1 MSKIIVKILSLV
13 RTLYQ
18 INREQYYRYVF
29 RTSRSVKFLG
39 NVKYYNP
46 DKISI
51 GENVRFNDGVF
62 LNIGLSLTISDGATL
77 SANVFVTDTTSD
89 IKLLPIHVHK
99 RDPVVIGQDVWIGA
113 GAIILPGVNIG
124 DGCVI
129 AAGAVL
135 NQSTGQNE
143 VWIGNP
149 ARKAANLK

>member
-1 MSKIIVKILSLV
+1 MSKIILKIFSV
-13 RTLYQ
+13 IGTLYQ
-18 INREQYYRYVF
+18 IIRERYYRYVF
-29 RTSRSVKFLG
+29 GSPKNVKFLG

-89 IKLLPIHVHK
+89 VKLLPIHVHT
-99 RDPVVIGQDVWIGA
+99 REPVVIGKDVWIGA

-135 NQSTGQNE
+135 SQSTGQNE